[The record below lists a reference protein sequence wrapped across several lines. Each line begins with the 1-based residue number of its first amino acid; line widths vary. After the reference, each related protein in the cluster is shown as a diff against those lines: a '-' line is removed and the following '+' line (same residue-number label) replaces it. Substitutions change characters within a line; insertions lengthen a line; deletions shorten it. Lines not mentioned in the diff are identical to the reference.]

1 MATWWNIFS
10 LSLTVAICVGA
21 ILAVICVVRQVSSS
35 IQSTKESLKTR
46 GISISKEGVS
56 VKTDKRFDREHYI
69 DATQRGIMKAMVTAL
84 ALRVAGREQPENSA
98 ESDRVQQSQQV
109 ISPRSLGFGK
119 EDMLWSC
126 CYYMPAV
133 HLLVR
138 VKT

>member
-69 DATQRGIMKAMVTAL
+69 DATQRGIMKAMGA
-84 ALRVAGREQPENSA
+84 S
-98 ESDRVQQSQQV
+98 S
-109 ISPRSLGFGK
+109 FGK
-119 EDMLWSC
+119 SPDSVERTESRGSSYSSSSSSSWKR
-126 CYYMPAV
+126 AAG
-133 HLLVR
+133 
-138 VKT
+138 K